1 MLESMEG
8 YGALGSGDGSIPSS
22 LALNGNGDG
31 LALQATDSS
40 TLLVGGGAGE
50 NPASTASSSSL
61 FDCFKAGSR
70 RQDNKRWMT
79 VLLVLNYMIGSG
91 ILNTAQTFR
100 DSGLAATT
108 MLYLTACESR

>member
-1 MLESMEG
+1 MEG
-8 YGALGSGDGSIPSS
+8 YGALASGDGSFSS
-22 LALNGNGDG
+22 ALAINGGGDG
-31 LALQATDSS
+31 TINVQAADSS
-40 TLLVGGGAGE
+40 TLLVGDRRGE
-50 NPASTASSSSL
+50 ENACYAVSSL

-108 MLYLTACESR
+108 MLYLIACEWSIRT